1 MHFLYDGACLRGISG
16 LGQAFCAQIFCNLC
30 C

>member
-1 MHFLYDGACLRGISG
+1 MHFLFDGGLLRGISG
-16 LGQAFCAQIFCNLC
+16 LGQAFCAQVFCHLC